1 MKTSP
6 TAAARPLTTPRARL
20 LRLAAV
26 GLVAPV
32 VALGACSAESPVA
45 ADATAPAPSGTPS
58 GAGTTT
64 APTTP
69 TSTTTDAVPV
79 DKRVGRDIRAV
90 ITDPDL
96 GHTITATS
104 VIRHIEWPTG
114 RPVSA
119 RQFEIVG
126 VSVTLSA
133 GSRYSASIDPSMLSL
148 IAASPSQTIKPTSE
162 FNGLWGAPVLK
173 SAGRSQTTR
182 GWVFFKVDR
191 GTTSSLKLAFNR
203 PAYEVSTT
211 GKNIPAKTFTTV
223 LAK

>member
-6 TAAARPLTTPRARL
+6 AAPARPLTAPRARL
-20 LRLAAV
+20 WRLAAV

-32 VALGACSAESPVA
+32 VALGACSAESPVTA
-45 ADATAPAPSGTPS
+45 GATAPATSGTPS
-58 GAGTTT
+58 ATST
-64 APTTP
+64 AATPTT
-69 TSTTTDAVPV
+69 STPADAVPV

-119 RQFEIVG
+119 KQFEIVG

-148 IAASPSQTIKPTSE
+148 VAASPSQTIKPTSE

>member
-6 TAAARPLTTPRARL
+6 AAPARPLTARRARL
-20 LRLAAV
+20 WRLAAV

-45 ADATAPAPSGTPS
+45 ADATAPASGTPS
-58 GAGTTT
+58 AAGTTA
-64 APTTP
+64 APTT
-69 TSTTTDAVPV
+69 STPAADAVPV
-79 DKRVGRDIRAV
+79 DKRVGRDIKAV

-119 RQFEIVG
+119 KQFEIVG

-133 GSRYSASIDPSMLSL
+133 GSRYSASIDPSMLAL

-211 GKNIPAKTFTTV
+211 GKNIPAKTFTAV

>member
-6 TAAARPLTTPRARL
+6 AAPARPLTAPRARL
-20 LRLAAV
+20 WRLAAV

-32 VALGACSAESPVA
+32 VALGACSADSPVA
-45 ADATAPAPSGTPS
+45 ADATAPASGTPS
-58 GAGTTT
+58 AAGTTA
-64 APTTP
+64 APTTSP
-69 TSTTTDAVPV
+69 STTTDAVPV
-79 DKRVGRDIRAV
+79 DKRVGRNIKAV

-104 VIRHIEWPTG
+104 VIRHIEWPAG

-133 GSRYSASIDPSMLSL
+133 GSRYSASVDPSMLSL